1 MIGRGSI
8 GCLVVPVTLS
18 TRFSCAWGEAASRLV
33 FWFQVFGLEK
43 QTFTFQ
49 DDSMHL
55 VWLWRVKGH
64 QSDPFRQYCMHLE
77 VPVLGIIMPH
87 GCLHQAKPAFSL
99 AKRQAYSQ
107 DRAKDV
113 LDAGQLTGGSSSWA
127 AHTES
132 EVTKSSCE
140 LTLVRVALCK
150 VYWRVLRAC
159 LDWIRRATKH

>member
-87 GCLHQAKPAFSL
+87 GCLHQASL
-99 AKRQAYSQ
+99 LTRQ
-107 DRAKDV
+107 
-113 LDAGQLTGGSSSWA
+113 TSSLQPRSRQGCP
-127 AHTES
+127 
-132 EVTKSSCE
+132 KC
-140 LTLVRVALCK
+140 RP
-150 VYWRVLRAC
+150 
-159 LDWIRRATKH
+159 LDWRLFLLGSTYGK